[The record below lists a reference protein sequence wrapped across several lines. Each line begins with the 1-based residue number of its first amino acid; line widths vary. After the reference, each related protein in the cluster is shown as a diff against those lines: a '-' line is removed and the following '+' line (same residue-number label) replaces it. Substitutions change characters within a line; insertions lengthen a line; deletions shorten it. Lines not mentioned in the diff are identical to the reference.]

1 VSETA
6 TFSVG
11 SFTVDINNDDI
22 NFCDDG
28 SVLFSASP
36 SNLANYNWTLDG
48 DPQTETS
55 ANILVNAVDLTVGT
69 HNLAVEA
76 TLSGCPFTESDQVD
90 FTIIETPDPIIE
102 EDTIYLCPGQDSV
115 FTTLTQAD
123 ELMWQNSFGN
133 NLDNDDSLDVT
144 SSGIYTLTAT
154 NFFTNG
160 TNGSCS
166 ATSAPERSIAISVSV
181 NGVIAKPPV
190 IKEGESSILQVQGI
204 GDEFQWFDE
213 ENVFMG
219 SGESI
224 TVNPESTTIY
234 TVQAVV
240 ASCAASDTVRVD
252 VRELVSIPHAFSPNG
267 DNTNDTWS
275 IDGMDSYPEAVVRIY
290 NRWGNRVYETRNY
303 AQNEWNG
310 THKGTDAPVGTYYYV
325 IEFGYIAEEFIGI
338 EPQSGYVMVIR

>member
-1 VSETA
+1 VSQTA
-6 TFSVG
+6 NFDVG
-11 SFTVDINNDDI
+11 DLEIEINVDNT
-22 NFCDDG
+22 NFCDDEIK
-28 SVLFSASP
+28 VFNASQT
-36 SNLANYNWTLDG
+36 NLATYEWSLDNGPVVSGTSTYSVTASDLGPGTYTLDLRG
-48 DPQTETS
+48 IS
-55 ANILVNAVDLTVGT
+55 S
-69 HNLAVEA
+69 
-76 TLSGCPFTESDQVD
+76 SGCEDDAPTLNFE
-90 FTIIETPDPIIE
+90 IIETPDPIIV

-166 ATSAPERSIAISVSV
+166 ATSAPERSISISVSINAV
-181 NGVIAKPPV
+181 SAVPPV

-213 ENVFMG
+213 GNEFVG
-219 SGESI
+219 SGETI
-224 TVNPESTTIY
+224 TVSPESTTIY